1 MQRILVEHKIKVLL
15 GKVGLDAHDRGLKV
29 VASELRERGMEI
41 VYLGIY
47 QRVAGIIRAAIDE
60 DVDVIGIGSATGE
73 YLVAV
78 PKLVEEMKKQNMSD
92 ILLLL
97 GGNVPL
103 DDILQLEKNGVDKVF
118 PTDSNI
124 EDIAGYILHN
134 VRQQRK

>member
-1 MQRILVEHKIKVLL
+1 MERKIKVLL

-29 VASELRERGMEI
+29 VASELRERGIEVI
-41 VYLGIY
+41 YLGIY
-47 QRVAGIIRAAIDE
+47 QRVEGIIHAAIDE

-73 YLVAV
+73 YLVAI
-78 PKLVEEMKKQNMSD
+78 PKLVEEKKKHNMPD
-92 ILLLL
+92 VLLLL
-97 GGNVPL
+97 GGNVPR
-103 DDILQLEKNGVDKVF
+103 DDISQLEKNGVDKVF